1 MKTRSGDPCGCHGTE
16 EHPVAKQA
24 AFLDSA
30 ASRRYTHPDN
40 AAGAAVKMANFAI
53 AHLAVRQADSVARA
67 LDQCVG
73 ILLQP
78 FVEVRSTGERYGIA
92 VAPGGIA
99 EPVED
104 Y

>member
-1 MKTRSGDPCGCHGTE
+1 MKRRFGGPCGFHCIE
-16 EHPVAKQA
+16 ERSVAKEA
-24 AFLDSA
+24 AVLDSGIY
-30 ASRRYTHPDN
+30 SRYIHPDN
-40 AAGAAVKMANFAI
+40 AAGADVKMANFAI